1 MAVAEEG
8 NAGDRGG
15 SSADD
20 RWEREIDAVEASSV
34 CRQRCSLWLKGKRE
48 MVAATEATGRNIVST
63 GGARDGLGCGGC
75 ETRRQQWRLQRRRR
89 RWLKATAAVAK
100 DKATRL
106 LRSLGKETQEVAVV
120 DDRGLRLGT
129 EEEEGTWLASDKEEK
144 GSNNGDYEIGW
155 QRQVGTEMAMVQ
167 GSKIL
172 SELKALTTSDKA
184 GTKDDSAGFASRG
197 RMAARKRGRR
207 AVVATIVVANGEE
220 ETRAALM
227 ARLEEGTMM
236 RAAVGEVPRP
246 ASVNV
251 GAALEGDAGS
261 VISCG
266 GLVAAGGWSS
276 RMGHDW
282 ATESNGDRY
291 GLRRKMKKLRKVAAV
306 GSWRRKRQQERGE
319 GRVQRRHGAT
329 TETLG
334 STSKG
339 RQQKLRAEGEARQ
352 QQRRLWLRGLQAAD
366 EGSSSSDRG
375 DDDGNAAAM

>member
-48 MVAATEATGRNIVST
+48 MVAATEAT
-63 GGARDGLGCGGC
+63 
-75 ETRRQQWRLQRRRR
+75 
-89 RWLKATAAVAK
+89 ATAAVAK

-172 SELKALTTSDKA
+172 SELKALTASDKA
-184 GTKDDSAGFASRG
+184 GTKDDSAGFA
-197 RMAARKRGRR
+197 MLEAA
-207 AVVATIVVANGEE
+207 ED
-220 ETRAALM
+220 
-227 ARLEEGTMM
+227 AREEGTMM

-246 ASVNV
+246 ASINV

-266 GLVAAGGWSS
+266 GVVAAGEWSS

-319 GRVQRRHGAT
+319 GRVQRRRWCGHGSDSYVGYKRQMGKRRRRWAPQAK
-329 TETLG
+329 G
-334 STSKG
+334 DSK
-339 RQQKLRAEGEARQ
+339 
-352 QQRRLWLRGLQAAD
+352 
-366 EGSSSSDRG
+366 S
-375 DDDGNAAAM
+375 